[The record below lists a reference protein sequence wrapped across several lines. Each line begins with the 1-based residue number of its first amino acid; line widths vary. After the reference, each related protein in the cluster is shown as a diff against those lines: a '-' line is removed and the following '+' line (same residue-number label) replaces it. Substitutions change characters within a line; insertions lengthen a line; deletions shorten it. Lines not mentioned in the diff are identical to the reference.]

1 MSDLARVLTRTVDL
15 FANSLLVVVLARVVL
30 SWVYPNMR
38 NTLVFWVWRI
48 TEPIL
53 APVRRL
59 LPTTGR
65 FDWSPVF
72 AIVLILVV
80 RAVAKRLIYSWF

>member
-1 MSDLARVLTRTVDL
+1 MSDLARVLARTVDL
-15 FANSLLVVVLARVVL
+15 LANSLVVVVLARVVL

-53 APVRRL
+53 APIRRL
-59 LPTTGR
+59 LPVGGR
-65 FDWSPVF
+65 FDWSPVV
-72 AIVLILVV
+72 ALLLIFVV
-80 RAVAKRLIYSWF
+80 RAVAIELIYTWF

>member
-1 MSDLARVLTRTVDL
+1 MSDVALVLAKTVDL
-15 FANSLLVVVLARVVL
+15 IANSFLVVVLGRVVL

-53 APVRRL
+53 IPIRRL
-59 LPTTGR
+59 LPIAGR
-65 FDWSPVF
+65 FDWSPVV
-72 AIVLILVV
+72 AVLLILVV
-80 RAVAKRLIYSWF
+80 RAVGKELIYTWF

>member
-1 MSDLARVLTRTVDL
+1 MSYVALVLARTVDL
-15 FANSLLVVVLARVVL
+15 FANSLVVVVLARVVL

-53 APVRRL
+53 VPIRRL
-59 LPTTGR
+59 LPIVGR
-65 FDWSPVF
+65 FDWSPVI
-72 AIVLILVV
+72 AVVLILVV
-80 RAVAKRLIYSWF
+80 RAVAKELIYTWF